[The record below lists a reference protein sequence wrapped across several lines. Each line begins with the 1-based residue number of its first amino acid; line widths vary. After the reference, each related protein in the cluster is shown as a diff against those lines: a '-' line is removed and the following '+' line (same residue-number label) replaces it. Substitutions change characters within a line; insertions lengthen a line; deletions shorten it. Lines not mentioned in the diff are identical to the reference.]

1 MKRPVVIVLL
11 TVALTLVC
19 AGIAAVAFFFWG
31 IGGGLPTNNPFDVMN
46 VSSQVEE
53 NKTLKVDAAKPVTL
67 KVTDDA
73 GDVTITGGDVK
84 SVEVKVVKT
93 AYDSSQARADEE
105 VKTLKY
111 TVEQTGN
118 TITLKYQLP
127 NSINIRNKVDT
138 VDFIVTVPTETIV
151 DVDNQSGDVT
161 VSAINGKV
169 TVETAFGEINADN
182 LEGAVSLTTNS
193 GTVTATSI
201 KANEGDIILKSD
213 FGALTLEKANG
224 KDITIDTN
232 SGTVKLD
239 EVRATGKLS
248 LSTQFGDVSYE
259 NGSANSVFVKTNS
272 GSISLTKLTVAK
284 DIHVEDE
291 FGTLKLDQALA
302 ASYDLQ
308 TNSGDITVDG
318 AKGELA
324 ADTQFGGIDITN
336 AEAVTLNLKTNS
348 GAVNFSGTLGVGAHT
363 VKSEFGAVDLT
374 LPADVKL
381 NVDLTTEFGK
391 IKSDMPIA
399 VNVTET
405 SGSNSS
411 KDQLVGT
418 INGGGDLLTVETNNG
433 DVTIHASK

>member
-19 AGIAAVAFFFWG
+19 VGIAAVAFFFWG
-31 IGGGLPTNNPFDVMN
+31 IGGGIPTNNPFDVRN

-118 TITLKYQLP
+118 SITIKYELP
-127 NSINIRNKVDT
+127 KSINIQNKVDT
-138 VDFIVTVPTETIV
+138 VDFIVTVPNQVSV
-151 DVDNQSGDVT
+151 DIENQSGDAT
-161 VSAINGKV
+161 ISAIEGKV
-169 TVETAFGEINADN
+169 TIQTAFGEINADN
-182 LEGAVSLTTNS
+182 IEGDVSLTTNS

-201 KANEGDIILKSD
+201 KANEGNINMKSD

-232 SGTVKLD
+232 SGTVKLN
-239 EVRATGKLS
+239 EVRAAGKLS
-248 LSTQFGDVSYE
+248 LSTEFGDVSIE
-259 NGSANSVFVKTNS
+259 NGSADSIFVDSNS
-272 GSISLTKLTVAK
+272 GGISLTKLTVTK
-284 DIHVEDE
+284 DIHVENE
-291 FGTLKLDQALA
+291 FGNIELEQAQA

-308 TNSGDITVDG
+308 TNSGDVTVDG
-318 AKGELA
+318 AKGKLT
-324 ADTQFGGIDITN
+324 ADTEFGGIEITN
-336 AEAVTLNLKTNS
+336 ANAVTLNLRTNS
-348 GAVNFSGTLGVGAHT
+348 GTVNFNGSLGAGPHMI
-363 VKSEFGAVDLT
+363 KSEFGAVDLT

-381 NVDLTTEFGK
+381 NVDLSTEFGK

-399 VNVTET
+399 VTVTES
-405 SGSNSS
+405 SGQDSN
-411 KDQLVGT
+411 KDQIVGT

-433 DVTIHASK
+433 GVTIHAVK